1 MTISR
6 NTPIVSS
13 ITYMLVALLV
23 VVILALTD
31 THKAMSTPMMSGNG
45 TNIFRAIASR

>member
-13 ITYMLVALLV
+13 VVYVLVALLA

-31 THKAMSTPMMSGNG
+31 VHKAINTPITNRNG
-45 TNIFRAIASR
+45 TNIFRTIASR